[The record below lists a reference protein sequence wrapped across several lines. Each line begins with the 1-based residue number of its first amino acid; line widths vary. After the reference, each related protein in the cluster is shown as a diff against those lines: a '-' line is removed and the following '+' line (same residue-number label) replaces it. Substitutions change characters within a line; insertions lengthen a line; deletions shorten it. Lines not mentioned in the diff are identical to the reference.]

1 MSGDDRKGRFD
12 WLSQIG
18 FRDPATG
25 FSARPHSRDDREC
38 HLFRNDEIILFC
50 TTSLLNLIN

>member
-25 FSARPHSRDDREC
+25 FSARPQSRDVDQITNVR
-38 HLFRNDEIILFC
+38 
-50 TTSLLNLIN
+50 SLS